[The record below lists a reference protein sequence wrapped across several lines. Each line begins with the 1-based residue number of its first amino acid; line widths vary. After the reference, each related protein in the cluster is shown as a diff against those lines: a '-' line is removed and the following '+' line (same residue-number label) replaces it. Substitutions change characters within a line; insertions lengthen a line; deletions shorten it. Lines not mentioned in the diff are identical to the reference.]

1 MSKLPSRW
9 LDRIEITAVFTAL
22 ACSMIVDVENPWV
35 LLVPGAMIG
44 AGIWAQSE
52 KKRRGV

>member
-1 MSKLPSRW
+1 MSKLPDRW
-9 LDRIEITAVFTAL
+9 LDRIEGAAIITVFFCA
-22 ACSMIVDVENPWV
+22 MIVDVETLWV
-35 LLVPGAMIG
+35 LLVPGAVIG